1 MNIVRFDPWREFDG
15 FFSRPVSGSG
25 QPANWV
31 PAVDISENDSEY
43 LIELELPA
51 VTSEDVSVSVEKGV
65 LNVSGERA
73 ARAGDTDKPVRRER
87 RYGKFSRAFRL
98 PENVNE
104 EQIQATFRD
113 GVLTVVLT
121 KSVQEEPRRIQ
132 INAA

>member
-15 FFSRPVSGSG
+15 FFPRPVSGSG
-25 QPANWV
+25 LPADWA
-31 PAVDISENDSEY
+31 PAVDISENEHQY

-51 VTSEDVSVSVEKGV
+51 VASGDVSVSVEKGV

-73 ARAGDTDKPVRRER
+73 ARAGDKGKPVRRER

-121 KSVQEEPRRIQ
+121 KSVQEEPRRIE